1 MLLEIHQGHCDK
13 GSELLSELCRHVLLE
28 LMGSDIQG
36 LLHKNQVKE
45 AGLFYELIL

>member
-13 GSELLSELCRHVLLE
+13 GSELLSELCKHVLLE
-28 LMGSDIQG
+28 LMGSGIRG
-36 LLHKNQVKE
+36 LFNKNQVNE